1 MLKVKIPAD
10 DPRTEERIRAHYEVE
25 RRLAQRLRAAGK
37 QQRRALYT
45 ELYDELYRELP
56 DHPQLTGIVSPA
68 WRDAQIAKLVARL
81 APLLGPDETFLE
93 IGPGDCALS
102 FALAPRCRFVHAVD
116 VSAGAVDTM
125 KQPAN
130 FALHISDGT
139 TIPLPDD
146 SIDLAFSD
154 QLMEHLH
161 PDDARDQ
168 LREIRRVLVPGGTYL
183 CLTPN
188 RLSGPHDVSRFFS
201 DVAEGFHIREY
212 TARELAALM
221 RETGFRRVEG
231 AVPLRGRLVAAPL
244 SPFVALESVLGF
256 LPASAR
262 RTLGRSAPI
271 RRALGVRVF
280 ARK

>member
-1 MLKVKIPAD
+1 MLKIKIPAD
-10 DPRTEERIRAHYEVE
+10 DPRTEERIRAHYDVE
-25 RRLAQRLRAAGK
+25 RRLAQRLRAADK

-45 ELYDELYRELP
+45 ELYDDLYRQLP
-56 DHPQLTGIVSPA
+56 DHPQLTGIISPA
-68 WRDAQIAKLVARL
+68 SRDAQIAKLVARL
-81 APLLGPDETFLE
+81 VPLLGPDPTFLE
-93 IGPGDCALS
+93 LGPGDCGLS
-102 FALAPRCRFVHAVD
+102 FALAPHCRFVHAVD
-116 VSAGAVDTM
+116 VSAGAVDAS

-130 FALHISDGT
+130 FALYISDGT

-168 LREIRRVLVPGGTYL
+168 LREIRRVLVRGGTYL

-201 DVAEGFHIREY
+201 DVAEGFHIHEY
-212 TARELAALM
+212 TSSELAGLM
-221 RETGFRRVEG
+221 CEIGFRHVAA

-244 SPFVALESVLGF
+244 ALFAALESVLGA
-256 LPASAR
+256 LPAPLQRGVA
-262 RTLGRSAPI
+262 RSALI
-271 RRALGVRVF
+271 RGALGVRIF